1 MSSLVGPDG
10 RPPRLEGTI
19 WMSDDGRYRWNGV
32 VWQPVQRGLQ
42 LPFGWIIAGGAVL
55 AMAFVAW
62 YFVLPLL
69 YPPPMGVTNPVID
82 SRTQVEFDYAR
93 DTPCSELTFRAV
105 FYDNADNQVQ
115 VFDDST
121 ISSVPADKT
130 VHFTLTISPPL
141 PSTAVRFDAVPACH
155 G

>member
-1 MSSLVGPDG
+1 
-10 RPPRLEGTI
+10 
-19 WMSDDGRYRWNGV
+19 MSDDGRYRWNGV
-32 VWQPVQRGLQ
+32 VWQPVQRRLE

-55 AMAFVAW
+55 AMAFVLW

-69 YPPPMGVTNPVID
+69 YPPPMGVTNPRID
-82 SRTQVEFDYAR
+82 SSTQVEFDYAR
-93 DTPCSELTFRAV
+93 DTPCNELTFRAV
-105 FYDNADNQVQ
+105 FYDSADNQVQ

-141 PSTAVRFDAVPACH
+141 PSTAVRFVADPACH